1 MQPIVQNLL
10 SRTEQE
16 SAEMLPIVIK
26 LGTAEY
32 KVPVLTISKQRAWRE
47 KFFNIATNLE
57 GMLGPTANGDTFKAG
72 LAFVMLRFPEKVA
85 ELVFEYAGDVLPQD
99 VVLQQ
104 ATEEQMARAFSRI
117 MVVAFP
123 FGPALALTTEVLEK
137 AKSYQAS
144 AKSTR

>member
-1 MQPIVQNLL
+1 
-10 SRTEQE
+10 
-16 SAEMLPIVIK
+16 MLPIVIK

-85 ELVFEYAGDVLPQD
+85 ELVFEYA
-99 VVLQQ
+99 
-104 ATEEQMARAFSRI
+104 ATFCRRMSFSSRR
-117 MVVAFP
+117 P
-123 FGPALALTTEVLEK
+123 
-137 AKSYQAS
+137 KSRWRERS
-144 AKSTR
+144 AGSWSSRSLLDRRWH